1 MTFHKLVGLALLVA
15 VVPLGCSRAKYRM
28 QADQDVHHLIGAVTQ
43 DPRWPLPQY
52 TIETNPRSRMFD
64 PNNPDCP
71 PMPPDDPTAHELM
84 HCVDCK
90 QGFPCWHKCGDTPFV
105 ENPDWKAFVPLDD
118 EGQMKLDMRG
128 AVSTALLN
136 SPDYQRQLEELYLAA
151 LDVTFERFRFDTQFF
166 GGYETF
172 YKTIGPHRGDGP
184 SNALDLSTRNIA
196 ARKMF
201 AGGGSL
207 VVGLA
212 NSLMWEF
219 TGNNQHTAVTLLD
232 FSLVQP
238 LLRFGGRARV
248 LERLTIAERA
258 LLANVRQM
266 ERFRRGFYADIV
278 AGIGAGPGPSR
289 RGGLRGGSGLE
300 GFTGVGAGGFGRLG
314 NISSGGGGGTGAEQ
328 AGGYLG
334 LLQQAQEIRNLQTN
348 VSQLERTLALLEALH
363 KRPPRPGT
371 SKKEITKF
379 QVDLARQALYNEQ
392 SRLLNRLA
400 GFKGFEDSFK
410 IELGLPPDT
419 PLVISDSR
427 LDHFNLIDPELTAAQ
442 AFAGQL
448 LNQVRD
454 SEVILDEKSWVGVL
468 SSGVELAEKVQQQIE
483 AARGDVEQ
491 FFDQLPARRESLQLL
506 SEREQLDPGEVEPTA
521 FDVEHLNDSADRASA
536 FLQTIVDRHGQSKSE
551 LRAVTDPSDRATLIE
566 ILTQFNDQ
574 LGDLLLLQARARVQ
588 AVVLE
593 DVNLAPHDALT
604 IASENRLDWMNARA
618 GLVDAWR
625 LIEFNANDLKSDL
638 DVVFEG
644 DITNVGD
651 NPFKLQGNAGRLR
664 AGIEFDAPLTRLS
677 ERNNYR
683 QALIE
688 YQQARRSYYTYVDRV
703 HQGLRGTIRSVVLN
717 KLNFEMRRAAVQ
729 LAISQVELA
738 GLELQKPL
746 EPGVESAGS
755 DNRVQ
760 NYIDALRELLNAQD
774 DFLSIWVSYEVL
786 RLTLDFNLGTMQLD
800 HEGQWIDPGVI
811 DAETLRQSAAAIEE
825 FVEEAEEIPSP
836 Q

>member
-1 MTFHKLVGLALLVA
+1 MKLPPQIAYLVLLLAMVS
-15 VVPLGCSRAKYRM
+15 LGCSRAKYRM
-28 QADQDVHHLIGAVTQ
+28 QADQEVHHLIGSVSQ
-43 DPRWPLPQY
+43 NPRWPLPHY
-52 TIETNPRSRMFD
+52 TIEPNPQSRMFD
-64 PNNPDCP
+64 PHNPDRP
-71 PMPPDDPTAHELM
+71 PMPPDDPAAHELM

-90 QGFPCWHKCGDTPFV
+90 PGFPCWHMSGDTPFV
-105 ENPDWKAFVPLDD
+105 ENPDWKGFVPLD
-118 EGQMKLDMRG
+118 EQGQLKLDIRG

-136 SPDYQRQLEELYLAA
+136 SPNYQRQLEELYLSA

-166 GGYETF
+166 GGYEAF
-172 YKTIGPHRGDGP
+172 YETIGPDRADGP
-184 SNALDLSTRNIA
+184 SNELDLSTRNIA

-212 NSLMWEF
+212 NSLIWEF
-219 TGNNQHTAVTLLD
+219 TGSDRHTALTLLD

-278 AGIGAGPGPSR
+278 AGVDSGSGPSR

-300 GFTGVGAGGFGRLG
+300 GFSGVGTGGFGRLG
-314 NISSGGGGGTGAEQ
+314 SISGGGRGETGAGQ

-334 LLQQAQEIRNLQTN
+334 LLQQAQEIRNLRTN
-348 VSQLERTLALLEALH
+348 VAQLKRTLALLEALH

-379 QVDLARQALYNEQ
+379 QVDLARQSLYNEQ
-392 SRLLNRLA
+392 SKLLNRES
-400 GFKGFEDSFK
+400 GFDGLKDSFK

-419 PLVISDSR
+419 PVVISDPR
-427 LDHFNLIDPELTAAQ
+427 LNRFNLIDPDLTATQ
-442 AFAGQL
+442 DFAGQL

-454 SEVILDEKSWVGVL
+454 DEVMFDDDGWSGALAG
-468 SSGVELAEKVQQQIE
+468 GVELSQKVHEQIE
-483 AARGDVEQ
+483 VASVDIKQ
-491 FFDQLPARRESLQLL
+491 FFERLPARRASLRRLAERKQIEGDDVES
-506 SEREQLDPGEVEPTA
+506 TA
-521 FDVEHLNDSADRASA
+521 FDIEHLNASADRAEA
-536 FLQTIVDRHGQSKSE
+536 FLQAIVDRHEKSLAE
-551 LRAVTDPSDRATLIE
+551 LQAIEEKKERKKLITV
-566 ILTQFNDQ
+566 LTQFNDQ

-588 AVVLE
+588 AAVLE
-593 DVNLAPHDALT
+593 DVDLAPHDALS
-604 IASENRLDWMNARA
+604 IASENRLDWMNARG

-625 LIEFNANDLKSDL
+625 LVEFNADDLKSDL
-638 DVVFEG
+638 DIVFRGE
-644 DITNVGD
+644 IRNVGD
-651 NPFKLQGNAGRLR
+651 NPFKLQGNAGRLQ
-664 AGIEFDAPLTRLS
+664 AGLEFDAPLTRLS

-703 HQGLRGTIRSVVLN
+703 HQGLRGTLRSVELN

-760 NYIDALRELLNAQD
+760 NYIGALRDLLTAQD
-774 DFLSIWVSYEVL
+774 DFLSIWVSYQVL

-811 DAETLRQSAAAIEE
+811 DAETLRQNNAAGEQFEE
-825 FVEEAEEIPSP
+825 LRLDADEH
-836 Q
+836 

>member
-1 MTFHKLVGLALLVA
+1 MKLPPQIAYLVLLLAMVS
-15 VVPLGCSRAKYRM
+15 LGCSRAKYRM
-28 QADQDVHHLIGAVTQ
+28 QADQEVHHLIGSVSQ
-43 DPRWPLPQY
+43 NPRWPLPHY
-52 TIETNPRSRMFD
+52 TIEPNPQSRMFD
-64 PNNPDCP
+64 PHNPDRP
-71 PMPPDDPTAHELM
+71 PMPPDDPAAHELM

-90 QGFPCWHKCGDTPFV
+90 PGFPCWHMSGDTPFV
-105 ENPDWKAFVPLDD
+105 ENPDWKGFVPLD
-118 EGQMKLDMRG
+118 EQGQLKLDIRG

-136 SPDYQRQLEELYLAA
+136 SPNYQRQLEELYLSA

-166 GGYETF
+166 GGYEAF
-172 YKTIGPHRGDGP
+172 YETIGPDRADGP
-184 SNALDLSTRNIA
+184 SNELDLSTRNIA

-212 NSLMWEF
+212 NSLIWEF
-219 TGNNQHTAVTLLD
+219 TGSDRHTALTLLD

-278 AGIGAGPGPSR
+278 AGVDSGSGPSR

-300 GFTGVGAGGFGRLG
+300 GFSGVGTGGFGRLG
-314 NISSGGGGGTGAEQ
+314 SISGGGRGETGAGQ

-334 LLQQAQEIRNLQTN
+334 LLQQAQEIRNLRTN
-348 VSQLERTLALLEALH
+348 VAQLKRTLALLEALH

-379 QVDLARQALYNEQ
+379 QVDLARQSLYNEQ
-392 SRLLNRLA
+392 SKLLNRET
-400 GFKGFEDSFK
+400 GFDGLKDSFK

-419 PLVISDSR
+419 PVVISDPR
-427 LDHFNLIDPELTAAQ
+427 LNRFNLIDPDLTATQ
-442 AFAGQL
+442 DFAGQL

-454 SEVILDEKSWVGVL
+454 DEVMFDDDGWSGALAG
-468 SSGVELAEKVQQQIE
+468 GVELSQKVHEQIE
-483 AARGDVEQ
+483 VASVDIKQ
-491 FFDQLPARRESLQLL
+491 FFERLPARRASLRRLA
-506 SEREQLDPGEVEPTA
+506 ERKQVEGDEVDSTA
-521 FDVEHLNDSADRASA
+521 FDIEHLNASADRAEA
-536 FLQTIVDRHGQSKSE
+536 FLQAIVDRHEKSLAE
-551 LRAVTDPSDRATLIE
+551 LQAIEEKKERKKLITV
-566 ILTQFNDQ
+566 LTQFNDQ

-588 AVVLE
+588 AAVLE
-593 DVNLAPHDALT
+593 DVDLAPHDALS
-604 IASENRLDWMNARA
+604 IASENRLDWMNARG

-625 LIEFNANDLKSDL
+625 LVEFNANDLKSDL
-638 DVVFEG
+638 DIVFRGE
-644 DITNVGD
+644 IRNVGD
-651 NPFKLQGNAGRLR
+651 NPFKLQGNAGRLQ
-664 AGIEFDAPLTRLS
+664 AGLEFDAPLTRLS

-703 HQGLRGTIRSVVLN
+703 HQGLRGTLRSVELN

-760 NYIDALRELLNAQD
+760 NYIGALRDLLIAQD
-774 DFLSIWVSYEVL
+774 DFLSIWVSYQVL

-811 DAETLRQSAAAIEE
+811 DAETLRQNNAAGEQFEE
-825 FVEEAEEIPSP
+825 LRLDADEH
-836 Q
+836 

>member
-1 MTFHKLVGLALLVA
+1 MKLPPQIAYLVLLLAMVS
-15 VVPLGCSRAKYRM
+15 LGCSRARYRM
-28 QADQDVHHLIGAVTQ
+28 QADQEVHHLIGSVSQ
-43 DPRWPLPQY
+43 NPRWPLPHY
-52 TIETNPRSRMFD
+52 TIEPNPQSRMFD
-64 PNNPDCP
+64 PHNPDRP
-71 PMPPDDPTAHELM
+71 PMPPDDPAAHELM

-90 QGFPCWHKCGDTPFV
+90 PGFPCWHKSGDTPFV
-105 ENPDWKAFVPLDD
+105 ENPDWKGFVPLD
-118 EGQMKLDMRG
+118 EQGQLKLDIRG

-136 SPDYQRQLEELYLAA
+136 SPNYQRQLEELYLSA

-166 GGYETF
+166 GGYEAF
-172 YKTIGPHRGDGP
+172 YETIGPDRADGP
-184 SNALDLSTRNIA
+184 SNELDLSTRNIA

-212 NSLMWEF
+212 NSLIWEF
-219 TGNNQHTAVTLLD
+219 TGSDRHTALTLLD

-278 AGIGAGPGPSR
+278 AGVDSGSGPSR

-300 GFTGVGAGGFGRLG
+300 GFSGVGTGGFGRLG
-314 NISSGGGGGTGAEQ
+314 SISGGGRGETGAGQ

-334 LLQQAQEIRNLQTN
+334 LLQQAQEIRNLRTN
-348 VSQLERTLALLEALH
+348 VAQLKRTLALLEALH

-379 QVDLARQALYNEQ
+379 QVDLARQSLYNEQ
-392 SRLLNRLA
+392 SKLLNRET
-400 GFKGFEDSFK
+400 GFDGLKDSFK

-419 PLVISDSR
+419 PVVISDPR
-427 LDHFNLIDPELTAAQ
+427 LNRFNLIDPDLTATQ
-442 AFAGQL
+442 DFAGQL

-454 SEVILDEKSWVGVL
+454 DEVMFDDDGWSAALAG
-468 SSGVELAEKVQQQIE
+468 GVELSQKVHEQIE
-483 AARGDVEQ
+483 VASVDIKQ
-491 FFDQLPARRESLQLL
+491 FFERLPARRASLRRLA
-506 SEREQLDPGEVEPTA
+506 ERKQVEGDEVDSTA
-521 FDVEHLNDSADRASA
+521 FDIEHLNASADRAEA
-536 FLQTIVDRHGQSKSE
+536 FLQAIVDRHEKSLAE
-551 LRAVTDPSDRATLIE
+551 LQAIEEKKERKKLIMV
-566 ILTQFNDQ
+566 LTQFNDQ

-588 AVVLE
+588 AAVLE
-593 DVNLAPHDALT
+593 DVDLAPHDALS
-604 IASENRLDWMNARA
+604 IASENRLDWMNARG

-625 LIEFNANDLKSDL
+625 LVEFNADDLKSDL
-638 DVVFEG
+638 DIVFKGE
-644 DITNVGD
+644 IRNVGD
-651 NPFKLQGNAGRLR
+651 NPFKLQGNAGRLQ
-664 AGIEFDAPLTRLS
+664 AGLEFDGPLTRLS

-703 HQGLRGTIRSVVLN
+703 HQGLRGTLRSVALN

-738 GLELQKPL
+738 G
-746 EPGVESAGS
+746 
-755 DNRVQ
+755 
-760 NYIDALRELLNAQD
+760 
-774 DFLSIWVSYEVL
+774 
-786 RLTLDFNLGTMQLD
+786 
-800 HEGQWIDPGVI
+800 
-811 DAETLRQSAAAIEE
+811 
-825 FVEEAEEIPSP
+825 
-836 Q
+836 

>member
-1 MTFHKLVGLALLVA
+1 MKLPPQIAYLVLLLAMVS
-15 VVPLGCSRAKYRM
+15 LGCSRAKYRM
-28 QADQDVHHLIGAVTQ
+28 QADQEVHHLIGSVSQ
-43 DPRWPLPQY
+43 NPRWPLPHY
-52 TIETNPRSRMFD
+52 TIEPNPQSRMFD
-64 PNNPDCP
+64 PHNPDRP
-71 PMPPDDPTAHELM
+71 PMPPDDPAAHELM

-90 QGFPCWHKCGDTPFV
+90 PGFPCWHMSGDTPFV
-105 ENPDWKAFVPLDD
+105 ENPDWKGFVPLD
-118 EGQMKLDMRG
+118 EQGQLKLDIRG

-136 SPDYQRQLEELYLAA
+136 SPNYQRQLEELYLSA

-166 GGYETF
+166 GGYEAF
-172 YKTIGPHRGDGP
+172 YETIGPDRADGP
-184 SNALDLSTRNIA
+184 SNELDLSTRNIA

-212 NSLMWEF
+212 NSLIWEF
-219 TGNNQHTAVTLLD
+219 TGSDRHTALTLLD

-278 AGIGAGPGPSR
+278 AGVDSGSGPSR

-300 GFTGVGAGGFGRLG
+300 GFSGVGTGGFGRLG
-314 NISSGGGGGTGAEQ
+314 SISGGGRGETGAGQ

-334 LLQQAQEIRNLQTN
+334 LLQQAQEIRNLRTN
-348 VSQLERTLALLEALH
+348 VAQLKRTLALLEALH

-379 QVDLARQALYNEQ
+379 QVDLARQSLYNEQ
-392 SRLLNRLA
+392 SKLLNRES
-400 GFKGFEDSFK
+400 GFDGLKDSFK

-419 PLVISDSR
+419 PVVISDPR
-427 LDHFNLIDPELTAAQ
+427 LNRFNLIDPDLTATQ
-442 AFAGQL
+442 DFAGQL

-454 SEVILDEKSWVGVL
+454 DEVMFDDDGWSAALAG
-468 SSGVELAEKVQQQIE
+468 GVELSQKVHEQIE
-483 AARGDVEQ
+483 VASVDIKQ
-491 FFDQLPARRESLQLL
+491 FFERLPARRASLRRLAERKQIEGDDVES
-506 SEREQLDPGEVEPTA
+506 TA
-521 FDVEHLNDSADRASA
+521 FDIEHLNASADRAEA
-536 FLQTIVDRHGQSKSE
+536 FLQAIVDRHEKSLSE
-551 LRAVTDPSDRATLIE
+551 LHAIEEKKERKKLITV
-566 ILTQFNDQ
+566 LTQFNDQ

-588 AVVLE
+588 AAVLE
-593 DVNLAPHDALT
+593 DVDLAPHDALS
-604 IASENRLDWMNARA
+604 IASENRLDWMNARG

-625 LIEFNANDLKSDL
+625 LVEFNANDLKSDL
-638 DVVFEG
+638 DIVFRGE
-644 DITNVGD
+644 IRNVGD
-651 NPFKLQGNAGRLR
+651 NPFKLQGNAGRLQ
-664 AGIEFDAPLTRLS
+664 AGLEFDAPLTRLS

-703 HQGLRGTIRSVVLN
+703 HQGLRGTLRSVELN

-760 NYIDALRELLNAQD
+760 NYIGALRDLLTAQD
-774 DFLSIWVSYEVL
+774 DFLSIWVSYQVL

-811 DAETLRQSAAAIEE
+811 DAETLRQNNAAGEQFEE
-825 FVEEAEEIPSP
+825 LRLDADEH
-836 Q
+836 

>member
-1 MTFHKLVGLALLVA
+1 MKLPPQIAYLVLLLAMVS
-15 VVPLGCSRAKYRM
+15 LGCSRARYRM
-28 QADQDVHHLIGAVTQ
+28 QADQEVHHLIGSVSQ
-43 DPRWPLPQY
+43 NPRWPLPHY
-52 TIETNPRSRMFD
+52 TIEPNPQSRMFD
-64 PNNPDCP
+64 PHNPDRP
-71 PMPPDDPTAHELM
+71 PMPPDDPAAHELM

-90 QGFPCWHKCGDTPFV
+90 PGFPCWHMSGDTPFV
-105 ENPDWKAFVPLDD
+105 ENPDWKGFVPLD
-118 EGQMKLDMRG
+118 EQGQLKLDIRG

-136 SPDYQRQLEELYLAA
+136 SPNYQRQLEELYLSA

-166 GGYETF
+166 GGYEAF
-172 YKTIGPHRGDGP
+172 YETIGPDRADGP
-184 SNALDLSTRNIA
+184 SNELDLSTRNIA

-212 NSLMWEF
+212 NSLIWEF
-219 TGNNQHTAVTLLD
+219 TGSDRHTALTLLD

-278 AGIGAGPGPSR
+278 AGVDSGSGPSR

-300 GFTGVGAGGFGRLG
+300 GFSGVGTGGFGRLG
-314 NISSGGGGGTGAEQ
+314 SISGGGRGETGAGQ

-334 LLQQAQEIRNLQTN
+334 LLQQAQEIRNLRTN
-348 VSQLERTLALLEALH
+348 VAQLKRTLALLEALH

-379 QVDLARQALYNEQ
+379 QVDLARQSLYNEQ
-392 SRLLNRLA
+392 SKLLNRET
-400 GFKGFEDSFK
+400 GFDGLKDSFK

-419 PLVISDSR
+419 PVVISDPR
-427 LDHFNLIDPELTAAQ
+427 LNRFNLIDPDLTATQ
-442 AFAGQL
+442 DFAGQL

-454 SEVILDEKSWVGVL
+454 DEVMFDDDGWSAALAG
-468 SSGVELAEKVQQQIE
+468 GVELSQKVHEQIE
-483 AARGDVEQ
+483 VASVDIKQ
-491 FFDQLPARRESLQLL
+491 FFERLPARRASLRRLA
-506 SEREQLDPGEVEPTA
+506 ERKQVEGDDVDSTA
-521 FDVEHLNDSADRASA
+521 FDIEHLNASADRAEA
-536 FLQTIVDRHGQSKSE
+536 FLQAIVDRHEKSLAE
-551 LRAVTDPSDRATLIE
+551 LQAIEEKKERKKLITV
-566 ILTQFNDQ
+566 LTQFNDQ

-588 AVVLE
+588 AAVLE
-593 DVNLAPHDALT
+593 DVDLAPHDALS
-604 IASENRLDWMNARA
+604 IASENRLDWMNARG

-625 LIEFNANDLKSDL
+625 LVEFNANDLKSDL
-638 DVVFEG
+638 DIVFRGE
-644 DITNVGD
+644 IRNVGD
-651 NPFKLQGNAGRLR
+651 NPFKLQGNAGRLQ
-664 AGIEFDAPLTRLS
+664 AGLEFDAPLTRLS

-703 HQGLRGTIRSVVLN
+703 HQGLRGTLRSVELN

-760 NYIDALRELLNAQD
+760 NYIGALRDLLIAQD
-774 DFLSIWVSYEVL
+774 DFLSIWVSYQVL

-811 DAETLRQSAAAIEE
+811 DAETLRQNNAAGEQFEE
-825 FVEEAEEIPSP
+825 LRLDADEH
-836 Q
+836 

>member
-1 MTFHKLVGLALLVA
+1 MKLPQQIAHLVLLLAMVS
-15 VVPLGCSRAKYRM
+15 LGCSRARYRM
-28 QADQDVHHLIGAVTQ
+28 QADQEVHHLIGSVTQ
-43 DPRWPLPQY
+43 NPRWPLPHY
-52 TIETNPRSRMFD
+52 TIEPNPQSRMFD
-64 PNNPDCP
+64 PHNPDRP
-71 PMPPDDPTAHELM
+71 PMPPDDPAAHELM

-90 QGFPCWHKCGDTPFV
+90 PGFPCWHKSGDTPFV
-105 ENPDWKAFVPLDD
+105 ENPDWKGFVPLD
-118 EGQMKLDMRG
+118 EQGQLKLDIRS

-136 SPDYQRQLEELYLAA
+136 SPNYQRQLEELYLSA

-166 GGYETF
+166 GGYEAF
-172 YKTIGPHRGDGP
+172 YETIGPDRADGP
-184 SNALDLSTRNIA
+184 SNELDLSTRNIA
-196 ARKMF
+196 ASKML

-212 NSLMWEF
+212 NSLIWEF
-219 TGNNQHTAVTLLD
+219 TGSDRHTPLTLLD

-278 AGIGAGPGPSR
+278 AGVDSGSGPSR

-300 GFTGVGAGGFGRLG
+300 GFSGVGTGGFGRLG
-314 NISSGGGGGTGAEQ
+314 SISGGGRGETGAGQ

-334 LLQQAQEIRNLQTN
+334 LLQQAQEIRNLRTN
-348 VSQLERTLALLEALH
+348 VAQLKRTLALLEALH

-371 SKKEITKF
+371 SNKEITKF
-379 QVDLARQALYNEQ
+379 QVDLARQSLYNEQ
-392 SRLLNRLA
+392 SKLLNRES
-400 GFKGFEDSFK
+400 GFEGLKDSFK

-419 PLVISDSR
+419 PVVISDPR
-427 LDHFNLIDPELTAAQ
+427 LNRFNLIDPDLTATQ
-442 AFAGQL
+442 DFAGQL

-454 SEVILDEKSWVGVL
+454 DEVMFDDDGWSAALAG
-468 SSGVELAEKVQQQIE
+468 GVELSQKVREQIE
-483 AARGDVEQ
+483 VGSVDIQQ
-491 FFDQLPARRESLQLL
+491 FFERLPARRASLRRLAERKQVEGDDVES
-506 SEREQLDPGEVEPTA
+506 TA
-521 FDVEHLNDSADRASA
+521 FDIEHLNASADRAEA
-536 FLQTIVDRHGQSKSE
+536 FLQAIVDRHEKSLAE
-551 LRAVTDPSDRATLIE
+551 LHAIEEKKERKKLITV
-566 ILTQFNDQ
+566 LTQFNDQ

-588 AVVLE
+588 AAVLE
-593 DVNLAPHDALT
+593 DVDLAPHDALS
-604 IASENRLDWMNARA
+604 IASENRLDWMNARG

-625 LIEFNANDLKSDL
+625 LVEFNADDLKSDL
-638 DVVFEG
+638 DIVFKGE
-644 DITNVGD
+644 IRNVGD
-651 NPFKLQGNAGRLR
+651 NPFKLQGNAGRLQ
-664 AGIEFDAPLTRLS
+664 AGLEFDGPLTRLS

-703 HQGLRGTIRSVVLN
+703 HQGLRGTLRSVALN

-760 NYIDALRELLNAQD
+760 NYIGALRDLLTAQD
-774 DFLSIWVSYEVL
+774 DFLSIWVSYQVL

-811 DAETLRQSAAAIEE
+811 DAETLRQNNAAGEQFEE
-825 FVEEAEEIPSP
+825 LRLDADEH
-836 Q
+836 

>member
-1 MTFHKLVGLALLVA
+1 MKLPQQIAHLVLLLAMVS
-15 VVPLGCSRAKYRM
+15 LGCSRARYRM
-28 QADQDVHHLIGAVTQ
+28 QADQEVHHLIGSVTQ
-43 DPRWPLPQY
+43 NPRWPLPHY
-52 TIETNPRSRMFD
+52 TIEPNPQSRMFD
-64 PNNPDCP
+64 PHNPDRP
-71 PMPPDDPTAHELM
+71 PMPPDDPVAHELM

-90 QGFPCWHKCGDTPFV
+90 PGFPCWHKSGDTPFV
-105 ENPDWKAFVPLDD
+105 ENPDWKGFVPLD
-118 EGQMKLDMRG
+118 EQGQLKLDIRS

-136 SPDYQRQLEELYLAA
+136 SPNYQRQLEELYLSA

-166 GGYETF
+166 GGYEAF
-172 YKTIGPHRGDGP
+172 YETIGPDRADGP
-184 SNALDLSTRNIA
+184 SNELDLSTRNIA
-196 ARKMF
+196 ASKML

-212 NSLMWEF
+212 NSLIWEF
-219 TGNNQHTAVTLLD
+219 TGSDRHTPLTLLD

-278 AGIGAGPGPSR
+278 AGVDSGSGPSR

-300 GFTGVGAGGFGRLG
+300 GFSGVGTGGFGRLG
-314 NISSGGGGGTGAEQ
+314 SISGGGRGETGAGQ

-334 LLQQAQEIRNLQTN
+334 LLQQAQEIRNLRTN
-348 VSQLERTLALLEALH
+348 VAQLKRTLALLEALH

-379 QVDLARQALYNEQ
+379 QVDLARQSLYNEQ
-392 SRLLNRLA
+392 SKLLNRET
-400 GFKGFEDSFK
+400 GFDGLKDSFK

-419 PLVISDSR
+419 PVVISDPR
-427 LDHFNLIDPELTAAQ
+427 LNRFNLIDPDLTATQ
-442 AFAGQL
+442 DFAGQL

-454 SEVILDEKSWVGVL
+454 DEVMFDDDGWSGALAG
-468 SSGVELAEKVQQQIE
+468 GVELSQKVHEQIE
-483 AARGDVEQ
+483 VASVDIKQ
-491 FFDQLPARRESLQLL
+491 FFERLPARRASLRRLA
-506 SEREQLDPGEVEPTA
+506 ERKQVEGDEVDSTA
-521 FDVEHLNDSADRASA
+521 FDIEHLNASADRAEA
-536 FLQTIVDRHGQSKSE
+536 FLQAIVDRHEKSLAE
-551 LRAVTDPSDRATLIE
+551 LQAIEEKKERKKLITV
-566 ILTQFNDQ
+566 LTQFNDQ

-588 AVVLE
+588 AAVLE
-593 DVNLAPHDALT
+593 DVDLAPHDALS
-604 IASENRLDWMNARA
+604 IASENRLDWMNARG

-625 LIEFNANDLKSDL
+625 LVEFNANDLKSDL
-638 DVVFEG
+638 DIVFRGE
-644 DITNVGD
+644 IRNVGD
-651 NPFKLQGNAGRLR
+651 NPFKLQGNAGRLQ
-664 AGIEFDAPLTRLS
+664 AGLEFDGPLTRLS

-703 HQGLRGTIRSVVLN
+703 HQGLRGTLRSVALN

-760 NYIDALRELLNAQD
+760 NYIGALRDLLTAQD
-774 DFLSIWVSYEVL
+774 DFLSIWVSYQVL

-811 DAETLRQSAAAIEE
+811 DAETLRQNNAAGEQFEE
-825 FVEEAEEIPSP
+825 LRLDADEH
-836 Q
+836 